1 MLKAKKIVYLIIG
14 LFVLIVALL
23 FLDWK
28 TTYLVEVQQ
37 EDVQVFNEQIVI
49 EMSSGTSMGY
59 FKEAKLEEIEPGIYR
74 IEAYYS
80 LLSGE
85 NSGYLYEIDN
95 SNHHIREI
103 RQYHLDY
110 SNHYTVIFQNHDY
123 MFIYVKNL
131 IYYQVFSIDIH
142 ILLTIIPHWHH

>member
-103 RQYHLDY
+103 RQYHLDN
-110 SNHYTVIFQNHDY
+110 SNHYTVIYQNHE
-123 MFIYVKNL
+123 
-131 IYYQVFSIDIH
+131 
-142 ILLTIIPHWHH
+142 

>member
-49 EMSSGTSMGY
+49 EMSS
-59 FKEAKLEEIEPGIYR
+59 
-74 IEAYYS
+74 
-80 LLSGE
+80 
-85 NSGYLYEIDN
+85 
-95 SNHHIREI
+95 
-103 RQYHLDY
+103 
-110 SNHYTVIFQNHDY
+110 
-123 MFIYVKNL
+123 
-131 IYYQVFSIDIH
+131 
-142 ILLTIIPHWHH
+142 

>member
-59 FKEAKLEEIEPGIYR
+59 FKEAKLVLICEKVYAQDILEENFINKDIVSEHYQKKDFHTMYIGLIKKVL
-74 IEAYYS
+74 IN
-80 LLSGE
+80 E
-85 NSGYLYEIDN
+85 N
-95 SNHHIREI
+95 
-103 RQYHLDY
+103 
-110 SNHYTVIFQNHDY
+110 
-123 MFIYVKNL
+123 
-131 IYYQVFSIDIH
+131 
-142 ILLTIIPHWHH
+142 

>member
-80 LLSGE
+80 LLSG
-85 NSGYLYEIDN
+85 
-95 SNHHIREI
+95 
-103 RQYHLDY
+103 
-110 SNHYTVIFQNHDY
+110 
-123 MFIYVKNL
+123 
-131 IYYQVFSIDIH
+131 
-142 ILLTIIPHWHH
+142 

>member
-49 EMSSGTSMGY
+49 EMSSGTSMG
-59 FKEAKLEEIEPGIYR
+59 
-74 IEAYYS
+74 
-80 LLSGE
+80 
-85 NSGYLYEIDN
+85 
-95 SNHHIREI
+95 
-103 RQYHLDY
+103 
-110 SNHYTVIFQNHDY
+110 
-123 MFIYVKNL
+123 
-131 IYYQVFSIDIH
+131 
-142 ILLTIIPHWHH
+142 